1 MTNTIRIGM
10 PKQAKAGEIISIRTL
25 INHEME
31 TGFRRDNMGRAVPRR
46 IIHEFV
52 CIYDGEEVFRAELF
66 PAMAA
71 NPFIQFTT
79 VATKSGPVVFRWRDD
94 TGEIFTQTLELQVT

>member
-1 MTNTIRIGM
+1 MNTIRIGM

-79 VATKSGPVVFRWRDD
+79 VATKSGPVLFRWRDD
-94 TGEIFTQTLELQVT
+94 TGQIFSQTSELQVT